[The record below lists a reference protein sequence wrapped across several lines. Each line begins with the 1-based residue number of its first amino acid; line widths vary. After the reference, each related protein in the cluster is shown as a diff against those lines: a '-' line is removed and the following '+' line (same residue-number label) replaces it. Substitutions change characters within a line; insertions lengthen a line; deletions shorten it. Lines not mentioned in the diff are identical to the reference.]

1 VALLEPHN
9 LPFLIAYGL
18 LALTALGQVLGLSDA
33 LEGAGEF
40 DGADGLAAGG
50 FGEGLSRLLGL
61 GRVPLM
67 VWLTMLLF
75 VFGTLGVIGQAV
87 LASLAGAPLPAG
99 LAALA
104 AGAGALPLNGLAV
117 RPHAAIIPRDETS
130 AVSLDDLVRREGEI
144 QIGRARRGS
153 PARARVIDRHGHP
166 HFVMVE
172 PQDDAAELAAG
183 ETVLLV
189 RREGGTFYA
198 IRYQSP
204 LLGPE

>member
-1 VALLEPHN
+1 MALFEPHN

-18 LALTALGQVLGLSDA
+18 LALTLIGQLLGLSETLESVGDFDA
-33 LEGAGEF
+33 S
-40 DGADGLAAGG
+40 DGLAVGG
-50 FGEGLSRLLGL
+50 FAEGLASLLGL

-75 VFGTLGVIGQAV
+75 IFGTLGLIGQGA
-87 LASLAGAPLPAG
+87 LTSLLGAPLPAG

-117 RPHAAIIPRDETS
+117 RPLAAIIPRDETT
-130 AVSLDDLVRREGEI
+130 AVSLDELIRRDGEI
-144 QIGRARRGS
+144 QIGTAQRGS
-153 PARARVIDRHGHP
+153 PARAKVIDAHGHP

-172 PQDDAAELAAG
+172 PQDDAATLIAG
-183 ETVLLV
+183 ESVLIV
-189 RREGGTFYA
+189 RREGEIFYA